1 MAVSAV
7 SCAGPRV
14 DSWPRY
20 VCTGFGS
27 TSSTI
32 SFSMAVSLTTFS
44 GQRSEMSI
52 LETNQYLRSQLEKS
66 KQDFQDLTEKFL
78 MSQATAYSLA
88 KQLQKYKC
96 EEYKDLIESVLE
108 EEVLFEEGELAEKM
122 RPAARLGRY
131 DPLIQAQA
139 RELTHLRQKLQE
151 GKGVCYFFM
160 QHAKDTVKSFESLLR
175 STDVTYYQRQRFCEL
190 LAQGSQLAER
200 LASKLTTGNH
210 HDRKDED
217 GREPLAP
224 RLSRGLQEEE
234 VNEVLEDSLDER
246 YLTHS
251 SLHDSHQPP
260 SSNAFVCDVQEA
272 TSAADVARCTSHFY
286 RQVLESTS
294 QLYNENRHQERK
306 SEPSGSPE
314 SYSRGNN

>member
-1 MAVSAV
+1 
-7 SCAGPRV
+7 
-14 DSWPRY
+14 
-20 VCTGFGS
+20 
-27 TSSTI
+27 
-32 SFSMAVSLTTFS
+32 
-44 GQRSEMSI
+44 MSI

-217 GREPLAP
+217 RQEPLAP

-272 TSAADVARCTSHFY
+272 TSAVDVASEY
-286 RQVLESTS
+286 S
-294 QLYNENRHQERK
+294 QLKRITPKNQKTE
-306 SEPSGSPE
+306 
-314 SYSRGNN
+314 